1 MATTSSSTAPN
12 SAQGGDR
19 ILKQKVLGARRL
31 SNYWWATVVFVGG
44 VGFLLSSLSSY
55 FKVNLLLLS
64 DPTGLVFVPQGIAM
78 GFYGVAA
85 LLLSTYLWLLIAWNV
100 GGGYNEFNR
109 DEGIVRIFRWG
120 FPGENRQ
127 VDITR
132 PLEDVQAVRVDI
144 KEGLN
149 PKRALYLRLKGNIE
163 IPLTRI
169 GRPLPLSDLENQGAE
184 LARFMRVPL
193 EGL

>member
-1 MATTSSSTAPN
+1 MATTSSSTAAEN
-12 SAQGGDR
+12 AKGSDR

-44 VGFLLSSLSSY
+44 TGFLLSSLSSY
-55 FKVNLLLLS
+55 FKTNLLPFS
-64 DPTGLVFVPQGIAM
+64 DPTELMFVPQGLAM
-78 GFYGVAA
+78 GFYGIAA

-120 FPGENRQ
+120 FPGKNRT
-127 VDITR
+127 VDLTY
-132 PLEDVQAVRVDI
+132 PLEDVQSVRVDI

-149 PKRALYLRLKGNIE
+149 PKRALYLRIKGNVE

-169 GRPLPLSDLENQGAE
+169 GRPLPLSELENQGAA

>member
-1 MATTSSSTAPN
+1 MTTTSSSTALEN
-12 SAQGGDR
+12 AKDGDR
-19 ILKQKVLGARRL
+19 VLKQKVLGARRL
-31 SNYWWATVVFVGG
+31 SNYWWAAVVFVGG
-44 VGFLLSSLSSY
+44 TGFLLSSLSSY

-64 DPTGLVFVPQGIAM
+64 DPTDLVFVPQGIAM
-78 GFYGVAA
+78 GFYGVVA

-100 GGGYNEFNR
+100 GGGYNEFSKE
-109 DEGIVRIFRWG
+109 EGIVRVFRWG
-120 FPGENRQ
+120 FPGKNRI
-127 VDITR
+127 VEITH

-149 PKRALYLRLKGNIE
+149 PKRALYLRIKGNIE
-163 IPLTRI
+163 LPLTRI
-169 GRPLPLSDLENQGAE
+169 GRPLPLSDLENQGAA